1 MGSDDFFAELI
12 GIKRDPDYLLYKGT
26 IMFGKECFMSM
37 KSDFERIQEKNLRRR
52 QREEGEKNLKKGLA
66 DPHEDDLMITVTA
79 NRERAENREKID
91 QLKRNR

>member
-1 MGSDDFFAELI
+1 
-12 GIKRDPDYLLYKGT
+12 
-26 IMFGKECFMSM
+26 MSM

-52 QREEGEKNLKKGLA
+52 QREEGEKNLRKGLA